1 MTEQENVKV
10 PTQDIEI
17 AYLENSF
24 RDAEVEKSSDKQMKI
39 GKDIQT
45 ILEET
50 EYPEVISFGISGI
63 IKTHTLEDYNPL
75 LVPWALMN
83 RALDECIEG
92 DVLYEKPGIAEE
104 TVIQNLKE
112 NPKISIKYIEK
123 IVDGMGKRDPSR
135 RKAFLIRLLD
145 MMNKEDGITY
155 LLEDYLF

>member
-1 MTEQENVKV
+1 MPEQESVKV
-10 PTQDIEI
+10 STQDIEI

-24 RDAEVEKSSDKQMKI
+24 RDAEVEKSSDEQMKI
-39 GKDIQT
+39 GKDIQR

-75 LVPWALMN
+75 LVPWAPMD
-83 RALDECIEG
+83 RALDGCIKG
-92 DVLYEKPGIAEE
+92 DVLYEKLGIAEE

-112 NPKISIKYIEK
+112 NPKISIEYMEK
-123 IVDGMGKRDPSR
+123 IMDEMGERDPSWR
-135 RKAFLIRLLD
+135 RAFLFSLLD
-145 MMNKEDGITY
+145 MMNKYDGIAC